1 MLTAVVT
8 QVGDSYTVHLTSAPP
23 NTTPVQNTSTTQAPS
38 GSTASTTVA
47 TTATTAPTTATTV
60 VLGANETLN
69 TDGLIVSK
77 TGIAHAGV
85 NEAAPGPNPIVP
97 EVKEVVW
104 GAGAFIVF
112 ALIMRYIAFPRLKK
126 GMDARYDG
134 IQSDHAEATSDRA
147 AARSEVA
154 EYNAQV
160 ATLKA
165 EAAAQIDHARQ
176 ELETARTA
184 RIAAANAEIA
194 TKRAAATA
202 ENEAARAAVQSQ
214 IKGAVEDVSS
224 SAIRLAIGKDP
235 DPNVVGRV
243 VDDVMSA
250 GALR

>member
-1 MLTAVVT
+1 VLTAVVT

-23 NTTPVQNTSTTQAPS
+23 STTPVDNTSTTQTTS

-47 TTATTAPTTATTV
+47 TTAPTTATTV
-60 VLGANETLN
+60 VLAANQTLN
-69 TDGLIVSK
+69 SDGLIVAK
-77 TGIAHAGV
+77 DGIAHAGV

-97 EVKEVVW
+97 EFKEVVW

-112 ALIMRYIAFPRLKK
+112 ALIMRYIAFPRLKN
-126 GMDARYDG
+126 GMDARYNG
-134 IQSDHAEATSDRA
+134 IQSDHAQATASRD

-165 EAAAQIDHARQ
+165 EAAAQIDH
-176 ELETARTA
+176 A

-235 DPNVVGRV
+235 DPSVVGRV
-243 VDDVMSA
+243 VDDVMNA

>member
-23 NTTPVQNTSTTQAPS
+23 NTTPVQNTSTTQTTS
-38 GSTASTTVA
+38 GSTAS
-47 TTATTAPTTATTV
+47 TTAPTTATTV

-69 TDGLIVSK
+69 SDGLIVAK

-112 ALIMRYIAFPRLKK
+112 ALIMRYVAFPRLKK

-134 IQSDHAEATSDRA
+134 IQSDHAQASSARA

-160 ATLKA
+160 AMLKA

-176 ELETARTA
+176 ELETTRTA

-202 ENEAARAAVQSQ
+202 ENEAARVAVQSQ

-235 DPNVVGRV
+235 DPSVVGRV

>member
-23 NTTPVQNTSTTQAPS
+23 STTPVDNTSTTQTTS

-47 TTATTAPTTATTV
+47 TTAPTTATTV
-60 VLGANETLN
+60 VLAANQTLN
-69 TDGLIVSK
+69 SDGLIVAK
-77 TGIAHAGV
+77 DGIAHAGV
-85 NEAAPGPNPIVP
+85 NEVAPGPNPIVP

-112 ALIMRYIAFPRLKK
+112 ALIMRYIAFPRLKN
-126 GMDARYDG
+126 GMDARYNG
-134 IQSDHAEATSDRA
+134 IQSDHAQATASRN

-176 ELETARTA
+176 ELETVRTA

-235 DPNVVGRV
+235 DPSVVGRV
-243 VDDVMSA
+243 VDDVMNA